1 MDIQKYINVANIFK
15 GKTFDEQQESELF
28 KETLILTLSRM
39 TRADLNTDPAEV
51 DAVINYVKQAA
62 NADVSAGTIRTA
74 ASSELFESTPLDKQ
88 LKKIA
93 KHLNSDH
100 RKAIVKGLIEI
111 IASDGRVSYNE
122 KDLFDSVVTA
132 LNVTPSE
139 LVGL

>member
-74 ASSELFESTPLDKQ
+74 ASSELFESAPLDKQ